1 MNDVTSNKNNF
12 LLFFKCVILFLIAS
26 CVVGAFLV
34 STNER
39 EFLIAILGVICLVI
53 VSFPMFTQRNVEL
66 FEPLT
71 FIVLLVVIG
80 IPVKLIYVLWIRR
93 TDQFVVD
100 HVLLNQEPDV
110 FMPGIFWVVIT
121 FFLLVVGY
129 SFRFPKPP
137 LSFLYMPQVKD
148 INAKRLQIA
157 MLIFVAISL
166 TGFLLFIASAGV
178 SLSSLTSLSQK
189 RFLESRAEGG
199 ERMHDVLYI
208 FVRMSGFSKFVVY
221 FGLIW
226 LIKRKKSFAS
236 YTGLL
241 VTIAIVQTIVLAF
254 MLNSRAGVA
263 LLLLDCCIISYF
275 LMNRIDPRIMLGAFF
290 VATFLMMIMLAA
302 RLQTAKQDSSPPL
315 AGLIQTTLC
324 GRNML
329 DIAKICHIINGVP
342 KEMDYRNGE
351 MLYNWIAGPIPMS
364 YWPDKPKWATQGIV
378 VNQKIFKYRGAISG
392 CPPGIMGELYWN
404 FGLSGML
411 IGMFIAG
418 IVYKQMFV
426 MFYPHRNSPAAILIY
441 TMVFTRFFLFTIAN
455 DLGTGIVK
463 SGLDLIPTYITFL
476 LIGMRTDGGPSPD

>member
-1 MNDVTSNKNNF
+1 MNEAPSNKNNF
-12 LLFFKCVILFLIAS
+12 LLFFKFVILFIIAS

-39 EFLIAILGVICLVI
+39 EFLIAILGVVILVI
-53 VSFPMFTQRNVEL
+53 VSFPMFTQKNVEL

-71 FIVLLVVIG
+71 FIVVLVVIG

-93 TDQFVVD
+93 TDQYVVD
-100 HVLLNQEPDV
+100 HVLLNKDPDV
-110 FMPGIFWVVIT
+110 FMPGIYWVAVA

-137 LSFLYMPQVKD
+137 LTGLYLPQIKD
-148 INAKRLQIA
+148 INAKRLQVA

-199 ERMHDVLYI
+199 ERMHNVLYI

-226 LIKRKKSFAS
+226 LVKRKQSFVS

-241 VTIAIVQTIVLAF
+241 VTIAILQTIILAF

-263 LLLLDCCIISYF
+263 LLLLDCCVISYF
-275 LMNRIDPRIMLGAFF
+275 LMNRIDPRLILGAFC
-290 VATFLMMIMLAA
+290 VASFLMMIMMAA
-302 RLQTAKQDSSPPL
+302 RLQSSRNDNSPPL
-315 AGLIQTTLC
+315 SGLLQTTLC

-329 DIAKICHIINGVP
+329 DISKICHIINGVP

-351 MLYNWIAGPIPMS
+351 MFYNWIAGPIPMS

-378 VNQKIFKYRGAISG
+378 VNQKIFKYRGSISG
-392 CPPGIMGELYWN
+392 CPPGLMGELYWN
-404 FGLSGML
+404 FGLSGLL

-426 MFYPHRNSPAAILIY
+426 IFYPHRHSPAAILIY
-441 TMVFTRFFLFTIAN
+441 TMVFTRFFLFTVGN

-476 LIGMRTDGGPSPD
+476 LIGIRYDKSDQI